1 MTGSYKIPKVHDT
14 CSIKRPAPDYRIKNI
29 QNTDYICLFGYKDQG
44 YFNFFKNI

>member
-1 MTGSYKIPKVHDT
+1 MTGSYKKSMILAQL
-14 CSIKRPAPDYRIKNI
+14 KRPAPEYRIKNI